1 MPATSSITTEGRSTT
16 ECCSAVTTPTTT
28 SQGASTLRSSRT
40 TRRTAC
46 SPTTSSTSSRS
57 STASGSPTAGPASS
71 TRRRASRR
79 SSAPRSAWCA
89 ASRSPSHRS
98 RFGMPP
104 CGPRARRSP
113 PRTAPVGATCGCV
126 PWTGSG
132 SASTPEGPSSC
143 GGSRSSAALPR
154 LGAMTGGHRVSAR
167 VAAWAGV
174 DTDWERCPHDAA
186 HARRVDTWVALA
198 FLVTASLGVEL
209 LRSIDA
215 LGAQEHSWLWPHVA
229 VALGTVPLVW
239 RRRWPLTVAAGLS
252 LHLFA
257 FGILMPSIAVSMP
270 MQVVYFFALFT
281 GVAWARDR
289 RAMLGVVVGV
299 VLLMFGWLTWQFAV
313 GSGVEEAM
321 SHDGQR
327 LTRQG
332 LFSPPAAYV
341 VYSLLV
347 NVVYFGGAI
356 IGGQAAWRAALQRD
370 RLALQARTIDA
381 QATSLQRQAVVEE
394 RLRIARELHDVV
406 AHHVSVIGIQAAA
419 ARRVL
424 RRDPDVAEGALRSV
438 ETSSRD
444 AVAQMRGLLGT
455 LRADD
460 YEGTSDGSGPGGRT
474 RAPEPGLADVT
485 TLAREAST

>member
-1 MPATSSITTEGRSTT
+1 
-16 ECCSAVTTPTTT
+16 
-28 SQGASTLRSSRT
+28 
-40 TRRTAC
+40 
-46 SPTTSSTSSRS
+46 
-57 STASGSPTAGPASS
+57 
-71 TRRRASRR
+71 
-79 SSAPRSAWCA
+79 
-89 ASRSPSHRS
+89 
-98 RFGMPP
+98 
-104 CGPRARRSP
+104 
-113 PRTAPVGATCGCV
+113 
-126 PWTGSG
+126 
-132 SASTPEGPSSC
+132 
-143 GGSRSSAALPR
+143 
-154 LGAMTGGHRVSAR
+154 MTGGHRVSAR

-174 DTDWERCPHDAA
+174 DTDWERSPHDAA

-239 RRRWPLTVAAGLS
+239 RRRWPLTVAAWLS

-289 RAMLGVVVGV
+289 RAMLGVVAGV

-321 SHDGQR
+321 SHGGQR

-356 IGGQAAWRAALQRD
+356 IGARPRGERPCNGTASRSRPAPSTLRPPACSDRPSSRSGCASRASS
-370 RLALQARTIDA
+370 T
-381 QATSLQRQAVVEE
+381 
-394 RLRIARELHDVV
+394 
-406 AHHVSVIGIQAAA
+406 
-419 ARRVL
+419 
-424 RRDPDVAEGALRSV
+424 
-438 ETSSRD
+438 TSSPITCRSS
-444 AVAQMRGLLGT
+444 ASRRPRRAGCCGT
-455 LRADD
+455 TPR
-460 YEGTSDGSGPGGRT
+460 R
-474 RAPEPGLADVT
+474 R
-485 TLAREAST
+485 RRR